1 VRRMAERFDGFR
13 ERIAALRPGVVGAM
27 VVDPADDSVVFAER
41 ADELFPAASVIKLPL
56 VMTLF
61 ADAAAGSVD
70 LGERMPIGDLAYG
83 SGVLGT
89 MRDVRDL
96 SLHDLA
102 VLAITVS
109 DNTAANRL
117 IDRLGPD
124 RVNARMREWG
134 CPRSRLDRRLFDP
147 DVRGPGLDNLMTPR
161 DTATLLCVLLR
172 GECGDR
178 AASDA
183 MLAILERDQSVTP
196 LARHLPPGTRVAH
209 KPGWMT
215 GVRCDAAVMWGARPV
230 VVVAFGRDLPGSDA
244 AHSAYA
250 SLGWYAYRWAGGE
263 ALPLP
268 PEGLPPS

>member
-1 VRRMAERFDGFR
+1 
-13 ERIAALRPGVVGAM
+13 VVEPAGGA
-27 VVDPADDSVVFAER
+27 VVFAER

-56 VMTLF
+56 VMALF
-61 ADAAAGSVD
+61 ADAAAGTVD
-70 LGERMPIGDLAYG
+70 LTERMQIGELADG
-83 SGVLGT
+83 SGVLRS
-89 MRDVRDL
+89 MRDVREL
-96 SLHDLA
+96 SLYDLA
-102 VLAITVS
+102 VLAIAVS

-134 CPRSRLDRRLFDP
+134 CTQSRLDRRLFDP
-147 DVRGPGLDNLMTPR
+147 EVWGPGLDNLMTPR
-161 DTATLLCVLLR
+161 ETASLLSLLLR

-178 AASDA
+178 ATSEAV
-183 MLAILERDQSVTP
+183 LAILERDQSVTP
-196 LARHLPPGTRVAH
+196 LLRHLPPGTRVAH

-215 GVRCDAAVMWGARPV
+215 GVRCDAAVIWGARPV
-230 VVVAFGRDLPGSDA
+230 VIAVFGRDLPGSDA

-268 PEGLPPS
+268 PEGVPPS